1 MKMQHAKMQRCKDA
15 KMQRCKDAKMHGDLA
30 HDNAM
35 QTKNA
40 CGDMPGHDTSE
51 TRPAWMS

>member
-1 MKMQHAKMQRCKDA
+1 MTHENATCKDA